1 MRTRKNVANLCGR
14 GLKAGTAHSTCGLNT
29 WVAGKTIVVPCYQAS
44 YLSALVMTK
53 LSHEL
58 LNTIAPCLPQ
68 TYPLSVVYCN
78 LELESTLI

>member
-1 MRTRKNVANLCGR
+1 MTGPFMGTPSQHVISHPYQHSLLPSTGRKMRTRKNVANLCGR

-53 LSHEL
+53 LSH
-58 LNTIAPCLPQ
+58 
-68 TYPLSVVYCN
+68 
-78 LELESTLI
+78 